1 MWHHP
6 GMPRSLNWPIFR
18 WWKPAQGVCSPCFAW
33 VFSHFLCS
41 SCPRAERTGWHSCFA
56 AKKRVFFL
64 LKTPKRICF
73 AYCLHLILYAR
84 EEIVLVGHCLVQQ
97 YQVYENISQKAF
109 SEVNEMV
116 KHQTTLFF
124 RLCPGPVSNL
134 IRCSSFAWGFAHGN
148 QAHQAQPLRI
158 DCEKLSE

>member
-1 MWHHP
+1 MMKASS
-6 GMPRSLNWPIFR
+6 GRVQSLFCLSFLTLLMFKLFKSWTH
-18 WWKPAQGVCSPCFAW
+18 WLAQL
-33 VFSHFLCS
+33 LC
-41 SCPRAERTGWHSCFA
+41 C
-56 AKKRVFFL
+56 KKRGFFFTY
-64 LKTPKRICF
+64 TPKRVCF
-73 AYCLHLILYAR
+73 AYGLHLILYAR

-116 KHQTTLFF
+116 KHKTTLFF